1 MYGNFQRTYRR
12 VVGIITLCLHT
23 PELGIIALRTH
34 TLTHTHYIIQ
44 ELGDIVDNVV
54 CFI

>member
-34 TLTHTHYIIQ
+34 AHTHTHTHIHLYYT
-44 ELGDIVDNVV
+44 GTR
-54 CFI
+54 